1 MTARF
6 TVRWSVVL
14 TGLLLFGNFLKET
27 TMDHVT
33 PMLMV
38 GASLLP
44 LLVYTLHLGCESV
57 VVVATCSP

>member
-1 MTARF
+1 M
-6 TVRWSVVL
+6 
-14 TGLLLFGNFLKET
+14 LLFGNFLKET

-44 LLVYTLHLGCESV
+44 LLVYALHLGCESV
-57 VVVATCSP
+57 VVFVTCSP